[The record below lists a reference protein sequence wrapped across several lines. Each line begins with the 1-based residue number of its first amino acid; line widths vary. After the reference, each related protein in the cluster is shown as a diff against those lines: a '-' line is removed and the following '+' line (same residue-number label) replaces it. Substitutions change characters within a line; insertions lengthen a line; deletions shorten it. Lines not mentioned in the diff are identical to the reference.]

1 MKHIRN
7 LWNLLKQEISLW
19 KYEKQEL
26 VKGICYIV
34 MIAWLFFD
42 RIAFAIL
49 LIPYLF
55 VFMKQQR
62 IHKVHREKEKLR
74 KEFREMMIS
83 IGNSLSAGYSIENA
97 LKTAKNDLEMYE
109 EHSLL
114 AKELQLLINKLKM
127 NEPVDNLLFDMAE
140 HVGLE
145 EFYQFAQV
153 ISIAKKSGGNLIEIT
168 ENTIEHLSQAIQTK
182 EEIHTMIAAK
192 QMEKKIMSVMPYFIL
207 LSVWFVRFSDGVV
220 PGAAH
225 SEKTKIVI
233 NQGKSGYAPVPS
245 EEGSV
250 CTSASGWACV
260 SVSDPSSITKPG
272 PYSCVSGSETLM
284 LSVSPAGN
292 ENPGPYSAAVSC
304 TSIASVTSP
313 AGVPVSASA

>member
-83 IGNSLSAGYSIENA
+83 IENA

-153 ISIAKKSGGNLIEIT
+153 IKKKKKSGGNLIEIT

-207 LSVWFVRFSDGVV
+207 LYVRI
-220 PGAAH
+220 A
-225 SEKTKIVI
+225 
-233 NQGKSGYAPVPS
+233 
-245 EEGSV
+245 
-250 CTSASGWACV
+250 
-260 SVSDPSSITKPG
+260 
-272 PYSCVSGSETLM
+272 
-284 LSVSPAGN
+284 
-292 ENPGPYSAAVSC
+292 NPGYFDILYESF
-304 TSIASVTSP
+304 
-313 AGVPVSASA
+313 AGVLVAVISLLCLWIADIWAERVTEIEI

>member
-19 KYEKQEL
+19 KNEKKE
-26 VKGICYIV
+26 V

-207 LSVWFVRFSDGVV
+207 LYVR
-220 PGAAH
+220 
-225 SEKTKIVI
+225 
-233 NQGKSGYAPVPS
+233 
-245 EEGSV
+245 
-250 CTSASGWACV
+250 
-260 SVSDPSSITKPG
+260 
-272 PYSCVSGSETLM
+272 
-284 LSVSPAGN
+284 
-292 ENPGPYSAAVSC
+292 
-304 TSIASVTSP
+304 IANP
-313 AGVPVSASA
+313 AGVLVAEISLLCLWIADIWAERVTEIEI

>member
-109 EHSLL
+109 EHSL
-114 AKELQLLINKLKM
+114 
-127 NEPVDNLLFDMAE
+127 
-140 HVGLE
+140 E

-207 LSVWFVRFSDGVV
+207 LYVRI
-220 PGAAH
+220 A
-225 SEKTKIVI
+225 
-233 NQGKSGYAPVPS
+233 
-245 EEGSV
+245 
-250 CTSASGWACV
+250 
-260 SVSDPSSITKPG
+260 
-272 PYSCVSGSETLM
+272 
-284 LSVSPAGN
+284 
-292 ENPGPYSAAVSC
+292 NPGYFDILYESF
-304 TSIASVTSP
+304 
-313 AGVPVSASA
+313 AGVLVAVISLLCLWIADIWAERVTEIEI

>member
-62 IHKVHREKEKLR
+62 IHKVH
-74 KEFREMMIS
+74 
-83 IGNSLSAGYSIENA
+83 SIENA

-207 LSVWFVRFSDGVV
+207 LYVRI
-220 PGAAH
+220 A
-225 SEKTKIVI
+225 
-233 NQGKSGYAPVPS
+233 
-245 EEGSV
+245 
-250 CTSASGWACV
+250 
-260 SVSDPSSITKPG
+260 
-272 PYSCVSGSETLM
+272 
-284 LSVSPAGN
+284 
-292 ENPGPYSAAVSC
+292 NPGYFDILYESF
-304 TSIASVTSP
+304 
-313 AGVPVSASA
+313 AGVLVAVISLLCLWIADIWAERVTEIEI

>member
-62 IHKVHREKEKLR
+62 IHKGHREKEKLR

-153 ISIAKKSGGNLIEIT
+153 ISIAKKKWWE
-168 ENTIEHLSQAIQTK
+168 
-182 EEIHTMIAAK
+182 
-192 QMEKKIMSVMPYFIL
+192 
-207 LSVWFVRFSDGVV
+207 SD
-220 PGAAH
+220 
-225 SEKTKIVI
+225 
-233 NQGKSGYAPVPS
+233 
-245 EEGSV
+245 
-250 CTSASGWACV
+250 
-260 SVSDPSSITKPG
+260 
-272 PYSCVSGSETLM
+272 
-284 LSVSPAGN
+284 
-292 ENPGPYSAAVSC
+292 
-304 TSIASVTSP
+304 
-313 AGVPVSASA
+313 

>member
-127 NEPVDNLLFDMAE
+127 NEPVDKLLFDMAE

-145 EFYQFAQV
+145 E
-153 ISIAKKSGGNLIEIT
+153 L
-168 ENTIEHLSQAIQTK
+168 
-182 EEIHTMIAAK
+182 
-192 QMEKKIMSVMPYFIL
+192 
-207 LSVWFVRFSDGVV
+207 
-220 PGAAH
+220 
-225 SEKTKIVI
+225 
-233 NQGKSGYAPVPS
+233 
-245 EEGSV
+245 SV
-250 CTSASGWACV
+250 CTGHINCEKKWWESDRDHGKYDRTFKSGN
-260 SVSDPSSITKPG
+260 SDKRRDSYDDRGKTNGEKDHVCYAIF
-272 PYSCVSGSETLM
+272 YSPLCKDCKSWIFRHTV
-284 LSVSPAGN
+284 
-292 ENPGPYSAAVSC
+292 
-304 TSIASVTSP
+304 
-313 AGVPVSASA
+313 

>member
-49 LIPYLF
+49 L
-55 VFMKQQR
+55 
-62 IHKVHREKEKLR
+62 KVHREKEKLR

-207 LSVWFVRFSDGVV
+207 LYVRI
-220 PGAAH
+220 A
-225 SEKTKIVI
+225 
-233 NQGKSGYAPVPS
+233 
-245 EEGSV
+245 
-250 CTSASGWACV
+250 
-260 SVSDPSSITKPG
+260 
-272 PYSCVSGSETLM
+272 
-284 LSVSPAGN
+284 
-292 ENPGPYSAAVSC
+292 NPGYFDILYESF
-304 TSIASVTSP
+304 
-313 AGVPVSASA
+313 AGVLVAVISLLCLWIADIWAERVTEIEI

>member
-42 RIAFAIL
+42 QIAFVIL

-97 LKTAKNDLEMYE
+97 LKTAKNDLERYE

-127 NEPVDNLLFDMAE
+127 NEPVDKLLFDMAE

-168 ENTIEHLSQAIQTK
+168 GNTIEHLSQAIQTK

-207 LSVWFVRFSDGVV
+207 LYVRI
-220 PGAAH
+220 A
-225 SEKTKIVI
+225 
-233 NQGKSGYAPVPS
+233 
-245 EEGSV
+245 
-250 CTSASGWACV
+250 
-260 SVSDPSSITKPG
+260 
-272 PYSCVSGSETLM
+272 
-284 LSVSPAGN
+284 
-292 ENPGPYSAAVSC
+292 NPGYFDILYESF
-304 TSIASVTSP
+304 
-313 AGVPVSASA
+313 AGVLVAVISLVCLWIADIWAERVTEIEI